1 MQILRKDYLSLLEAG
16 KDRNDVIKVITGMRR
31 TGKSTLMNQ
40 FIEKLK
46 SDGVP
51 DDRIFLINFEMAEY
65 QYLDDR
71 VALNGWVSDNI
82 PKEGQCYVFL
92 DEIQNVKDWEMSVS
106 SLQIMPNCDVYI
118 TGSNSKM
125 LSSDLST
132 HISGRYVEVKVM
144 PLSFS
149 EYLELHPGDREGR
162 FNDYL
167 RYGALPAIDPD
178 SDRMF
183 TEGLL
188 EGIFNT
194 VLVKDILSRL
204 KTDDVSKITAIAKF
218 LYSNVGNIT
227 NIRNIAAETKVSDP
241 TVSRYVEEMLKAF
254 LFYYAEKYDIVGKK
268 ILKTNGKF
276 YASDL
281 GMRNIILGL
290 GLTRDISKPLE
301 NVVFLELLR
310 RGYEVMVGSY
320 RDWEVDFVTEKN
332 GRRAYWQVC
341 WGYYDDGT
349 EARELA
355 PLRAI
360 KDNNPKTIILADY
373 SGDTV
378 TRDGIRELGII
389 DFLLDEGSVNG

>member
-51 DDRIFLINFEMAEY
+51 EDRIFLINFEMAEY

-71 VALNGWVSDNI
+71 VALNRWVLDNI
-82 PKEGQCYVFL
+82 PKEEQCYVFL
-92 DEIQNVKDWEMSVS
+92 DEIQNVRDWEMSVS

-132 HISGRYVEVKVM
+132 HISGRYIEVKVM

-167 RYGALPAIDPD
+167 RYGALPVIDPD

-218 LYSNVGNIT
+218 LYSNIGNIT
-227 NIRNIAAETKVSDP
+227 NIGNIAAETRVSNP
-241 TVSRYVEEMLKAF
+241 TVSRYVEEMSKAF

-281 GMRNIILGL
+281 GMRNMILGL
-290 GLTRDISKPLE
+290 GLIRDISKPLE

-310 RGYEVMVGSY
+310 RGYEVRVGSY
-320 RDWEVDFVTEKN
+320 RDWEVDFTAIHPDGIEYYQICETMLSDETY
-332 GRRAYWQVC
+332 RREIC
-341 WGYYDDGT
+341 
-349 EARELA
+349 
-355 PLRAI
+355 PFKAI
-360 KDNNPKTIILADY
+360 RDNYPKTILTLDRF
-373 SGDTV
+373 GLGNDE
-378 TRDGIRELGII
+378 GIKVVNLI
-389 DFLLDEGSVNG
+389 DWLLDKGKS